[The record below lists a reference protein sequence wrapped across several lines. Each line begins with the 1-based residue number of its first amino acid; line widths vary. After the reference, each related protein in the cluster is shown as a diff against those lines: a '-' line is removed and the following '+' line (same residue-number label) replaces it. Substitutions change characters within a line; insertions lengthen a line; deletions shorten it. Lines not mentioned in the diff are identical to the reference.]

1 VENEKFIALTIGY
14 IHPMIIVSTY
24 LLDYFPEGQVHAILL
39 HEQFHAEKRDPLKL
53 LLISIVMGG
62 LGYIPL
68 LKGLVQYYRSW
79 RELFADRYAVLKMGS
94 GYELGHVLLQL
105 GKLLKPKEPY
115 SEVSTSFAKTD
126 VNYRI
131 IQLLKPKETV
141 DIPFMRPKSWV
152 TSLLVVAMKLIIFVS
167 CVDTG
172 FVLHKYLF

>member
-1 VENEKFIALTIGY
+1 LTIGY
-14 IHPMIIVSTY
+14 IHPKIIVSTY

-39 HEQFHAEKRDPLKL
+39 HEQFHAEKQDPLKL
-53 LLISIVMGG
+53 LLISIVVGG

-68 LKGLVQYYRSW
+68 LKGLVHYYRSW

-94 GYELGHVLLQL
+94 GYELGYVLLQL
-105 GKLLKPKEPY
+105 GKLLSKSKEPY
-115 SEVSTSFAKTD
+115 SEVSTSFANTD

-131 IQLLKPKETV
+131 VQLLKPKEPV
-141 DIPFMRPKSWV
+141 RIPFMRLKSWV
-152 TSLLVVAMKLIIFVS
+152 TSLLIVVMKLIIFVS